1 MKDLIDSTEAKKDL
15 EEILKQGE
23 YTVYSKPPG
32 FVEKC
37 WNKAMAW
44 LADLLES
51 WFPSL
56 EGSRSAAAPL
66 LIGFIAIA
74 VLILAWIAYLL
85 IRNSRRKML
94 NREYKPLQFSREIDW
109 TYEMHMERAYRL
121 EAEGQLRTAVRH
133 FFLALLLFL
142 DKQKSIEAR
151 QWKTNW
157 EYFAEL
163 GKSSRADADRFY
175 ELASVFDEV
184 TYGERQISN
193 NDFLSFRGKI
203 ASWLE
208 EGRVER

>member
-1 MKDLIDSTEAKKDL
+1 MIDSTEAKKEL
-15 EEILKQGE
+15 EEILKQDE

-32 FVEKC
+32 FIEKW
-37 WNKAMAW
+37 WNQAMAW
-44 LADLLES
+44 LSDLLES

-56 EGSRSAAAPL
+56 EQGSRSAAAPL
-66 LIGFIAIA
+66 LIAIIAIA
-74 VLILAWIAYLL
+74 VLLLAWIAYLL
-85 IRNSRRKML
+85 IRNSRRKIL

-109 TYEMHMERAYRL
+109 TYEMHMERASRL
-121 EAEGQLRTAVRH
+121 EAEGQLRAAVRH

-142 DKQKSIEAR
+142 DEQKCIEAR

-163 GKSSRADADRFY
+163 GKSSRVDADRFY

-193 NDFLSFRGKI
+193 NDFLSFRSKI
-203 ASWLE
+203 AAWLE

>member
-1 MKDLIDSTEAKKDL
+1 MIDSTEARKEL
-15 EEILKQGE
+15 EEILNQEE

-32 FVEKC
+32 FVEKW
-37 WNKAMAW
+37 WNEAMAW
-44 LADLLES
+44 LADLLEN

-56 EGSRSAAAPL
+56 AQGSRSAAAPL
-66 LIGFIAIA
+66 LIVIIAII

-85 IRNSRRKML
+85 IRNSRRKKL

-109 TYEMHMERAYRL
+109 TYEMHMERAIRL
-121 EAEGQLRTAVRH
+121 EAEGQLSKAVRH

-142 DKQKSIEAR
+142 HEQKCIEAR

-193 NDFLSFRGKI
+193 NDYLSFRGKI
-203 ASWLE
+203 AAWLE
-208 EGRVER
+208 EGRVKQ